1 MTNGIPKYPKN
12 PFDLSKPMAGVQ
24 MPGVDVNAMMQ
35 GYSRNIEA
43 LTEANRRAFESMQ
56 EVMARQAEIF
66 KQAMEDAAAM
76 SREVAAQKK
85 KPEEMMAKQQEI
97 AKAAFERALANMKEL
112 AEMVVQG
119 NREATEIINKRITE
133 SLAEVRGMYL
143 KS

>member
-1 MTNGIPKYPKN
+1 MANQPNN
-12 PFDLSKPMAGVQ
+12 PFMPMDLSKLMAGVQ

-43 LTEANRRAFESMQ
+43 LTEANRRAFEGMQ
-56 EVMARQAEIF
+56 AVMARQAEIF

-76 SREVAAQKK
+76 SREVAAQK

-112 AEMVVQG
+112 AEMVVQA
-119 NREATEIINKRITE
+119 NRDATEIINKRISE

-143 KS
+143 KK